1 MSSAKVLF
9 GFHAVGVRLKTA
21 PKSVIEIFFEPTRRD
36 ARMRSFL
43 ERAKEAGVR
52 LVEADG
58 LRIARLCGNQGHQ
71 GVAARVEAIAQIHSL
86 DDLLDSLKQPAL
98 LLVLDG
104 VTDPHN
110 LGACLRVADGA
121 GAHAVIAP
129 KDHAVGINA
138 TVAKVASG
146 AAETMPYFMVTNL
159 ARTLGELKERNIWCI
174 GASEDAP
181 RSLYQADLKGPVALV
196 LGAEG
201 TGLRQLT
208 RKTCDELIRIPMQG
222 AVESLNVSVASGVCL
237 YEALRV
243 RSCLLPGGMKS
254 SGHVPP
260 AAS

>member
-21 PKSVIEIFFEPTRRD
+21 PESITEIYFDPTRRD
-36 ARMRSFL
+36 ARMRQFI
-43 ERAKEAGVR
+43 ERARESNVR
-52 LVEADG
+52 LIEADG
-58 LRIARLCGNQGHQ
+58 LRLARLAGSHGHQ
-71 GVAARVEAIAQIHSL
+71 GVAARVQALAPTHSL
-86 DDLLDSLKQPAL
+86 DELLDQLTAPPL

-129 KDHAVGINA
+129 KDHAVGLNA

-146 AAETMPYFMVTNL
+146 AAETVPYFMVTNL

-174 GASEDAP
+174 GTSDDAP
-181 RSLYQADLKGPVALV
+181 KTLYQVDLKGPTALV

-201 TGLRQLT
+201 QGMRQLT
-208 RKTCDELIRIPMQG
+208 RKTCDELVSIPMKG
-222 AVESLNVSVASGVCL
+222 GLESLNVSVASGVCL
-237 YEALRV
+237 YEALRQ
-243 RSCLLPGGMKS
+243 RSLP
-254 SGHVPP
+254 
-260 AAS
+260 

>member
-1 MSSAKVLF
+1 MSSPKVLF

-21 PKSVIEIFFEPTRRD
+21 PTSIVEIYFEVTRRD
-36 ARMRSFL
+36 ARMRQFI
-43 ERAKEAGVR
+43 EKATEAGVR
-52 LVEADG
+52 LIEADAM
-58 LRIARLCGNQGHQ
+58 RIAKLCGSHGHQ
-71 GVAARVEAIAQIHSL
+71 GVAARVQPLPQNHSL
-86 DDLLDSLKQPAL
+86 DDLLDAVEGPPL

-146 AAETMPYFMVTNL
+146 ASETVPYFMVTNL
-159 ARTLGELKERNIWCI
+159 ARTLGELKERSIWCI
-174 GASEDAP
+174 GASDDAP
-181 RSLYQADLKGPVALV
+181 KTLYQTDLTVPVALV

-201 TGLRQLT
+201 DGMRQLT
-208 RKTCDELIRIPMQG
+208 RKTCDALVSIPMRG

-237 YEALRV
+237 YEALRQ
-243 RSCLLPGGMKS
+243 RG
-254 SGHVPP
+254 
-260 AAS
+260 